1 MAKMTEQQRLEY
13 KLYRRACKVNNVEP
27 VLADF
32 LAGDINSGV
41 IHHMELEQNELE
53 YDRRAMAAHA

>member
-13 KLYRRACKVNNVEP
+13 KIYRRACKINNVEP

-32 LAGDINSGV
+32 RAGDINSGV
-41 IHHMELEQNELE
+41 IRDMELDQNEVE
-53 YDRRAMAAHA
+53 YERRAMAAHA

>member
-13 KLYRRACKVNNVEP
+13 KLYRRACQSNNVEP

-41 IHHMELEQNELE
+41 IRDMELDQNELE
-53 YDRRAMAAHA
+53 YERRAMAAHA